1 MQPSDSPSTTRT
13 TRTTPSEPMAPMLY
27 QSIHTLLHTVATKVK
42 SPPSQALAQSY
53 LCVCA
58 AEIKIC
64 WPPADKKAQTL
75 QSSPRTSHR
84 GADPPPRPIRFCPGF
99 PLCPSWFLR
108 PLSSF
113 SEHATRAVLS
123 TGMRLVPSPFAKIL
137 SLLAS
142 FLFSLFPIVHF
153 FLSQYAAAR
162 KKRIGRQII
171 RLAAECFF
179 FGWWPSQ
186 DRKAQMLRE
195 VSGLKNDATPQDSS

>member
-64 WPPADKKAQTL
+64 WPRADKKAQTL

-84 GADPPPRPIRFCPGF
+84 GADRPPRPIRFCPGF

-113 SEHATRAVLS
+113 SEHAIRAVLS

-142 FLFSLFPIVHF
+142 FLSSLFPIVHF
-153 FLSQYAAAR
+153 S
-162 KKRIGRQII
+162 
-171 RLAAECFF
+171 C
-179 FGWWPSQ
+179 P
-186 DRKAQMLRE
+186 
-195 VSGLKNDATPQDSS
+195 NTPQHKKSGSVGKLYDSLRSVFSSGGGQAKTAKLKCSARFLG